1 MSSHTHTHA
10 GSWICLCVCVSF
22 WTDYSVCALQKSK
35 KQQRRILCVF
45 FFCIFWQSLTL
56 DQRLE
61 RTIMAKAAAEDG
73 QSCGR
78 GAAEPRQRRCRKIA
92 NKLNRER

>member
-1 MSSHTHTHA
+1 MSSHTHTLTQDR
-10 GSWICLCVCVSF
+10 GYVCVCVSF

-45 FFCIFWQSLTL
+45 FFIFWQSLTL